1 MIKVVKG
8 NIFESQTQTLVNTV
22 NCAGIMGKGLALEFK
37 KRFPDM
43 FQDYQN
49 ICKKEE
55 LKPGQPYLY
64 KSLIPPWILNFP
76 TKDHWRSVSR
86 LEDIIKGLEYLVKH
100 YKEWGITSLAIPPL
114 GCGQG
119 RLEWDTVRPIL
130 THYLSLM
137 DIPVEI
143 YAPYEIPEVKT
154 QLDFFNKETKNKL
167 RQKSSSELYK
177 LNSARVIIAEILNR
191 LEQQPYHWPVGRI
204 IFQKI
209 AFVATRE
216 GIPTGLNYQKASYG
230 PFAPELKSHI
240 TRMVN
245 NGLIKEEALGKMF
258 QVKTGNAFGNIR
270 KKYIKEIEEWDRL
283 INKIV
288 DLFMRIRTDQA
299 EITATVLF
307 ATDELK
313 AEKKEQPTETEVLD
327 YVMKWKERR
336 RPPVNKE
343 AVAST
348 IRNLAVLD
356 WLKVKP
362 GIDLPVFEEAW
373 L

>member
-1 MIKVVKG
+1 
-8 NIFESQTQTLVNTV
+8 
-22 NCAGIMGKGLALEFK
+22 MGKGLALEFK

-55 LKPGQPYLY
+55 LKLGQPYLY

-76 TKDHWRSVSR
+76 TKGHWRAVSR
-86 LEDIIKGLEYLVKH
+86 VEDIVKGLEYLVEH
-100 YKEWGITSLAIPPL
+100 YKKWGITSLAIPPL
-114 GCGQG
+114 GCGYGQ
-119 RLEWDTVRPIL
+119 LEWDTIGPIL

-143 YAPYEIPEVKT
+143 YAPYEIPETKM
-154 QLDFFNKETKNKL
+154 QLEPFNKETKNNL
-167 RQKSSSELYK
+167 LQKASSELYE
-177 LNSARVIIAEILNR
+177 LNSAWVIIVEILNR
-191 LEQQPYHWPVGRI
+191 IEKQPYHWPIGRTT
-204 IFQKI
+204 FQKI
-209 AFVATRE
+209 AFVTNKE

-245 NGLIKEEALGKMF
+245 NGLIKEEPLGKMF
-258 QVKTGNAFGNIR
+258 EVKVGPAFENIR
-270 KKYIKEIEEWDRL
+270 KKYIKEIEKWDKI

-288 DLFMRIRTDQA
+288 DLFMRIKTDQA

-313 AEKKEQPTETEVLD
+313 TEKQEQPTETEVLD
-327 YVMKWKERR
+327 YVMKWKKRR

-362 GIDLPVFEEAW
+362 STDLPLFEEAW

>member
-1 MIKVVKG
+1 MIKILKG
-8 NIFESQTQTLVNTV
+8 NIFDSQAQTLVNTV
-22 NCAGIMGKGLALEFK
+22 NCVGIMGKGLALEFK

-43 FQDYQN
+43 FQEYQN
-49 ICKKEE
+49 ICKRQE
-55 LKPGQPYLY
+55 LQLGKPYLY

-76 TKDHWRSVSR
+76 TKGHWRAVSR
-86 LEDIIKGLEYLVKH
+86 VEDIVKGLEYLVEH

-119 RLEWDTVRPIL
+119 QLEWDTVCPVL

-143 YAPYEIPEVKT
+143 YAPWDIPERKI
-154 QLDFFNKETKNKL
+154 QLEFLNKKTKNTLPEKT
-167 RQKSSSELYK
+167 KAGLYE
-177 LNSARVIIAEILNR
+177 LNSAWVIIVEILNR
-191 LEQQPYHWPVGRI
+191 IEQQPYHWPVGRTT
-204 IFQKI
+204 FQKI
-209 AFVATRE
+209 AFVATKE

-230 PFAPELKSHI
+230 PFAPELKKHI

-245 NGLIKEEALGKMF
+245 NGLIEEEPLGKMF
-258 QVKTGNAFGNIR
+258 KVKTGSTFENIR
-270 KKYIKEIEEWDRL
+270 KKYIKEIEKLDKI

-288 DLFMRIRTDQA
+288 DLFMRIKTDQA

-313 AEKKEQPTETEVLD
+313 AEKKEEPTETEVMD

-362 GIDLPVFEEAW
+362 SMDMSVFEEAW